1 MDVKSDAEELM
12 EKFRSCAPKKFFS
25 SVEEAERGIGFILVF
40 LYKSDGE
47 VIAGDI
53 AREMNVTTARV
64 AALLKKME
72 KNGLITRECSLNDGR
87 RTVVKI
93 TGKGTDAVVRKSREK
108 GSGGFYP
115 HFTKNTGRLGR
126 MIFLKGD
133 NDNGEYIPQSEKV
146 LVSGAYDSIASVYSG
161 VL

>member
-93 TGKGTDAVVRKSREK
+93 TGKGTAAVLRKREE
-108 GSGGFYP
+108 
-115 HFTKNTGRLGR
+115 L
-126 MIFLKGD
+126 LKRT
-133 NDNGEYIPQSEKV
+133 ELLIEKV
-146 LVSGAYDSIASVYSG
+146 GKKDLEDFIRISQKIRDALGE
-161 VL
+161 

>member
-72 KNGLITRECSLNDGR
+72 KNGLITREGSLNDGR

-93 TGKGTDAVVRKSREK
+93 TGKGTDAVVRKREE
-108 GSGGFYP
+108 
-115 HFTKNTGRLGR
+115 L
-126 MIFLKGD
+126 LKRA
-133 NDNGEYIPQSEKV
+133 ELLIEKV
-146 LVSGAYDSIASVYSG
+146 GKKDLEDFIRISQKIRDALGE
-161 VL
+161 

>member
-72 KNGLITRECSLNDGR
+72 KSGLITRECSSKDGR
-87 RTVVKI
+87 RTVVRI
-93 TGKGTDAVVRKSREK
+93 TGKGTDAVVRKRAE
-108 GSGGFYP
+108 
-115 HFTKNTGRLGR
+115 L
-126 MIFLKGD
+126 LKRT
-133 NDNGEYIPQSEKV
+133 ELLIEKV
-146 LVSGAYDSIASVYSG
+146 GKKDLEDFIRISKKIRDALGE
-161 VL
+161 

>member
-40 LYKSDGE
+40 LYRSDGE

-72 KNGLITRECSLNDGR
+72 KNGLITRECSSKDGR

-93 TGKGTDAVVRKSREK
+93 TGKGTAAVIRKRAE
-108 GSGGFYP
+108 
-115 HFTKNTGRLGR
+115 L
-126 MIFLKGD
+126 LKRT
-133 NDNGEYIPQSEKV
+133 ELLIEKV
-146 LVSGAYDSIASVYSG
+146 GKKDLEDFIRISQKIRDALGE
-161 VL
+161 